1 MVLAR
6 RFPVRN
12 LTWFCV
18 ALAVAGCTLPSGLR
32 DPGAKPPT
40 RPAATT
46 KPTGLIPPK
55 VNAAQARQKGI
66 VNAIQNTLVAGDLAR
81 SQNAVQLIS
90 DNGLGLIS
98 DNGLGLISDN
108 GLGLIANNGG
118 SYRLAQ
124 AKPEIYYEDD
134 SIRGGMVWAS
144 TFYKPDY
151 RGEVFAYDV
160 EAYKAKGKAAA
171 STEHYTWDALGI
183 DLKNPSLAMT
193 MPLEAELTYKLT
205 PVKSA
210 RFTFVKRMN
219 LKFAMT
225 IKQID
230 PPPAKVVHNGFSGT
244 YDMEVPLADGTKEVI
259 AMTAYDM
266 VYDAGKGPGSDVF
279 YVPRTFKAKG
289 ANERGKLD
297 MSVDR
302 FGGDNET
309 DALRLA
315 IGATHVAK
323 DGRQSK
329 LKLDI
334 GADNLQHSVVTDVDN
349 AVEAVLDIKADRTGS
364 GQVRAVG
371 SEDVLG
377 TIAWKPDGL
386 GTITFTDGTV
396 EKVRIF

>member
-1 MVLAR
+1 MRKLS
-6 RFPVRN
+6 
-12 LTWFCV
+12 WFCV
-18 ALAVAGCTLPSGLR
+18 ALAVAGCTLPTGLGKGT
-32 DPGAKPPT
+32 GAKAPLKAAATAPPAG
-40 RPAATT
+40 PAA
-46 KPTGLIPPK
+46 PK
-55 VNAAQARQKGI
+55 GDPAQSRRKGI
-66 VNAIQNTLVAGDLAR
+66 VDAIQNTLVAGDLAR
-81 SQNAVQLIS
+81 SQNAIQ
-90 DNGLGLIS
+90 LIS

-108 GLGLIANNGG
+108 GLGLIANNGLG
-118 SYRLAQ
+118 VIANNGGGYRLAQ
-124 AKPEIYYEDD
+124 TAPEIYYEDT
-134 SIRGGMVWAS
+134 STRGGMVWLS

-151 RGEVFAYDV
+151 HGEVRAYLA
-160 EAYKAKGKAAA
+160 EAYKAKGRAAEA
-171 STEHYTWDALGI
+171 TEYYTWDALGI
-183 DLKNPSLAMT
+183 ALKNPSLAMT
-193 MPLEAELTYKLT
+193 MPLDAELTYKLT
-205 PVKSA
+205 PVQSA

-266 VYDAGKGPGSDVF
+266 VFDPGEGPGSEVF

-297 MSVDR
+297 MSVER
-302 FGGDNET
+302 FGGDGEK
-309 DALRLA
+309 DELKLA

-334 GADNLQHSVVTDVDN
+334 GADNLQHSVVTDVEN
-349 AVEAVLDIKADRTGS
+349 AVEAVLDIAPDRTGS
-364 GQVRAVG
+364 GKVRATG

-377 TIAWKPDGL
+377 TITWKPDGL
-386 GTITFTDGTV
+386 GTITFTDGSV
-396 EKVRIF
+396 EPVRIF

>member
-1 MVLAR
+1 MR
-6 RFPVRN
+6 Q
-12 LTWFCV
+12 LTWICV
-18 ALAVAGCTLPSGLR
+18 ALAVAGCTLPTGLAKGPAAKAPTKAAATAKPSGLVAPKA
-32 DPGAKPPT
+32 DP
-40 RPAATT
+40 
-46 KPTGLIPPK
+46 
-55 VNAAQARQKGI
+55 AQARQKGI

-81 SQNAVQLIS
+81 SQNAIQLIS

-124 AKPEIYYEDD
+124 AKPEIYYEDE
-134 SIRGGMVWAS
+134 STRGGMVWVS
-144 TFYKPDY
+144 TFFKPDY
-151 RGEVFAYDV
+151 RGEVHAYPA
-160 EAYKAKGKAAA
+160 EAYKAKGRAADA
-171 STEHYTWDALGI
+171 VEHYTWDALGI
-183 DLKNPSLAMT
+183 ALKNPTLAMA
-193 MPLEAELTYKLT
+193 MPLDAELTYKLT
-205 PVKSA
+205 PVKSS

-266 VYDAGKGPGSDVF
+266 VYDAGKGPGSGTF

-297 MSVDR
+297 MSVER
-302 FGGDNET
+302 FGGDEAA
-309 DALRLA
+309 DELRLA
-315 IGATHVAK
+315 IGATHVAV
-323 DGRQSK
+323 DGRQSR
-329 LKLDI
+329 LQLDI

-349 AVEAVLDIKADRTGS
+349 AVEAVLDIAADRTGS

-386 GTITFTDGTV
+386 GTITFTDGSV